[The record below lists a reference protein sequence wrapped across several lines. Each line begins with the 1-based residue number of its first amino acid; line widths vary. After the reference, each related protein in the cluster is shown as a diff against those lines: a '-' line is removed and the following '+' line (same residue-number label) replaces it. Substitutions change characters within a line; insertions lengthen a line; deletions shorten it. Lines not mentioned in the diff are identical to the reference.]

1 MHTRSHTMLI
11 HNTHMHILTHNA
23 HTTHKHTLIY
33 IHTHA
38 HTLTHNVDIAVLTL
52 LDTFFKEQ
60 IFIGHSRN
68 KHCLCFHDF
77 LIHIIVLVPQ
87 NSLR

>member
-52 LDTFFKEQ
+52 LDTFF
-60 IFIGHSRN
+60 
-68 KHCLCFHDF
+68 
-77 LIHIIVLVPQ
+77 
-87 NSLR
+87 